1 MCSWV
6 HFVPQD
12 AQEASKTNLG
22 GFQGALE
29 APGRAPG
36 RNLMISL
43 MNLLK
48 NSWRNQPA
56 RPASQGFPSP
66 ATEFNDFFNEFIEE
80 FIKKSTSQAGQPGI
94 SQPSQ
99 DSEGTTAGEKD
110 NKEKQNNY
118 ILKKSKLP
126 INRFSGP
133 ILLVY

>member
-1 MCSWV
+1 MPRKLPKLILG
-6 HFVPQD
+6 VP
-12 AQEASKTNLG
+12 G
-22 GFQGALE
+22 G
-29 APGRAPG
+29 PGGSREGPW
-36 RNLMISL
+36 
-43 MNLLK
+43 K
-48 NSWRNQPA
+48 
-56 RPASQGFPSP
+56 
-66 ATEFNDFFNEFIEE
+66 EFDDFFNEFIEE

-133 ILLVY
+133 ILLD